1 MREAVRQAGY
11 RPNDR
16 PIRSFITSVVPPPMG
31 PKRTPWIALN
41 RLANMAA
48 EPLERSPSIRSPLEG
63 RLVRLR
69 AAEEAD
75 LPRWRELIFEPEVI
89 AHLATA
95 WPTSLSETR
104 AWWAAAREGPGVVL
118 AIETLAGE
126 LVGGCDI
133 RDVDPRSR
141 SAWLGIFIG
150 LPFHDRGYGTEAVRL
165 LCRFAFREMNLQRM
179 ALDVYVTNPRAR
191 HVYQRIGFKEEGIL
205 RRAHFEDGHHV
216 DVVVMGLLAEE
227 FVDA

>member
-1 MREAVRQAGY
+1 VPAG
-11 RPNDR
+11 P
-16 PIRSFITSVVPPPMG
+16 SAGS
-31 PKRTPWIALN
+31 W
-41 RLANMAA
+41 
-48 EPLERSPSIRSPLEG
+48 SIRSPLEG

-95 WPTSLSETR
+95 WPTSLAETR
-104 AWWAAAREGPGVVL
+104 AWWASAREGAGAVL

-133 RDVDPRSR
+133 RDVDLRSR

-150 LPFHDRGYGTEAVRL
+150 LPYHDRGFGTEAVRL

-191 HVYQRIGFKEEGIL
+191 HVYAGLGFKEEGML
-205 RRAHFEDGHHV
+205 RRAHFEDGRHV